1 MTSQIRNFK
10 DFGITAESKGME
22 GEKIDMYQVLNR
34 EIEVHSFRI
43 EPSKYPE
50 KGNGKRLD
58 MQIAVDGK
66 KRVLFSGSVVLQE
79 VIKKIPLDNFPF
91 TTKIVKTNQR
101 HEFT

>member
-1 MTSQIRNFK
+1 
-10 DFGITAESKGME
+10 ME

-34 EIEVHSFRI
+34 EIEVHKFRI
-43 EPSKYPE
+43 ENSKYPE

-58 MQIAVDGK
+58 MEIVVDGR

-79 VIKKIPLDNFPF
+79 MIKRIPSDSLPF
-91 TTKIVKTNQR
+91 KTTIVKSNQR